1 MPLGSWR
8 LAAASW
14 GTKGPEGTERSDRQ
28 KGRTVGIR
36 TGWDRERGQQ
46 AETYLRDCRLSLSL
60 RAPAVGTA
68 TARATF
74 GHILGHAIRPLAH
87 RRKLFLALASAR
99 GELCVTGKTLTS
111 NETTFS
117 CPLSEKG
124 LMRSR
129 GVSRS
134 LDSSSNPHRSIL
146 RLILLRVCVPASSC
160 LCACALLG
168 SAESMLYS
176 HTALGCIRPDL
187 ISGVVVGCGG
197 LLSRKEACM
206 ISRWHCVIKM

>member
-1 MPLGSWR
+1 MVKQAHILPSSLSLPFRLLSIMPLGSWR

-99 GELCVTGKTLTS
+99 GELCVTEIG
-111 NETTFS
+111 
-117 CPLSEKG
+117 
-124 LMRSR
+124 RAH
-129 GVSRS
+129 V
-134 LDSSSNPHRSIL
+134 
-146 RLILLRVCVPASSC
+146 
-160 LCACALLG
+160 
-168 SAESMLYS
+168 
-176 HTALGCIRPDL
+176 
-187 ISGVVVGCGG
+187 
-197 LLSRKEACM
+197 
-206 ISRWHCVIKM
+206 